1 MGNRQGKAIGFAL
14 LAAALYALSAPL
26 SKLLLLSTGPAMMAA
41 FLYLGAG
48 AGMGAVGL
56 FRRHSCRI
64 TGGRRYVV
72 AMVVLDIAAPICLMA
87 GLERTSAA
95 NAALLN
101 NFEIVATAVIALFLF
116 GEAISP
122 RLWWAIAL
130 VTGSSMLLSMEGGGS
145 FQFSTGS
152 LLILLACLCW
162 GLENNCTRKLSAGD
176 PMAVVTVKGLG
187 AGGGS
192 LLVALLAGESL
203 PTAGAA
209 VGTAVLG
216 FFAYGLSIFCYVR
229 AQRDLGAAR
238 TGAWYAV
245 APFISVLLSLLIF
258 REIPDVHFWAA
269 LPIMA
274 AGAMLAV
281 LDSQAAEKEPAE
293 REENTAP
300 AFVTKASFK
309 G

>member
-1 MGNRQGKAIGFAL
+1 MKTKQGSAIGFAL

-26 SKLLLLSTGPAMMAA
+26 SKLLLLSAGPAMMAGL
-41 FLYLGAG
+41 LYLGAG
-48 AGMGAVGL
+48 AGMGAISL
-56 FRRHSCRI
+56 LRRHSCRI

-101 NFEIVATAVIALFLF
+101 NFEIVATALIALFLL
-116 GEAISP
+116 GEAISR
-122 RLWWAIAL
+122 RLWWAITL
-130 VTGSSMLLSMEGGGS
+130 VTCSSILLSLEEGGS
-145 FQFSTGS
+145 LQFSSGS

-187 AGGGS
+187 AGCGS
-192 LLVALLAGESL
+192 LLVALLTGESF
-203 PTAGAA
+203 PTAQIAA
-209 VGTAVLG
+209 GTVVLG
-216 FFAYGLSIFCYVR
+216 FFAYGLSIFFYVR

-245 APFISVLLSLLIF
+245 APFISVLISLIIF
-258 REIPDVHFWAA
+258 REMPGTYFLAA

-274 AGAMLAV
+274 AGAVLAV

-293 REENTAP
+293 REENTEP
-300 AFVTKASFK
+300 AFVTKVSFK

>member
-1 MGNRQGKAIGFAL
+1 MKNRQGRAIGFAL

-26 SKLLLLSTGPAMMAA
+26 SKLLLLSAGPAMMAA

-48 AGMGAVGL
+48 IGMGSIGL
-56 FRRHSCRI
+56 LRRHSCRI

-101 NFEIVATAVIALFLF
+101 NFEIVATALIALFLF
-116 GEAISP
+116 GEAISR
-122 RLWWAIAL
+122 RLWWAIVL
-130 VTGSSMLLSMEGGGS
+130 VTCSSVLLSLEGTGS
-145 FQFSTGS
+145 FQFSSGS

-192 LLVALLAGESL
+192 LLVALLAGESFPAL
-203 PTAGAA
+203 EA
-209 VGTAVLG
+209 VIGTAVLG
-216 FFAYGLSIFCYVR
+216 FFAYGLSIFFYVR

-245 APFISVLLSLLIF
+245 APFVSVLLSLIIF
-258 REIPDVHFWAA
+258 REIPDVHFWTS

-274 AGAMLAV
+274 AGAVLAV
-281 LDSQAAEKEPAE
+281 LDSQAVEGKKPDMEQIGYTQNIE
-293 REENTAP
+293 
-300 AFVTKASFK
+300 V
-309 G
+309 